1 MTDQI
6 FSQGISKT
14 RKSIGDGMSQQGTGQ
29 REANQ
34 TKHGEYVTS
43 EDHPRSVVV
52 CGVHLQADN
61 GYSMQNCVWSGFVL
75 TVICFCPRS

>member
-14 RKSIGDGMSQQGTGQ
+14 HETVGDGMSQQGTGQ

-34 TKHGEYVTS
+34 TKNLQHVSKKT
-43 EDHPRSVVV
+43 HQVV
-52 CGVHLQADN
+52 
-61 GYSMQNCVWSGFVL
+61 
-75 TVICFCPRS
+75 

>member
-6 FSQGISKT
+6 FSQGISKA
-14 RKSIGDGMSQQGTGQ
+14 RKPVGDGMSQQGTGQ

-43 EDHPRSVVV
+43 EGRPRLSLVVE
-52 CGVHLQADN
+52 
-61 GYSMQNCVWSGFVL
+61 
-75 TVICFCPRS
+75 CPSSRSA